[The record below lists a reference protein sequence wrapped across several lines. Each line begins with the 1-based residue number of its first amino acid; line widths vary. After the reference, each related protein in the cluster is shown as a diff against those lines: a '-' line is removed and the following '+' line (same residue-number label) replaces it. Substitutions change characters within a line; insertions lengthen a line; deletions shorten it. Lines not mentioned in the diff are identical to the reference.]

1 MNLYSKLRGRIV
13 TSDRVTEAFQ
23 FCRGIFT
30 GDNYSP
36 IIFNVVFQPLIDFLN
51 TRKES
56 QGYKLGEARII
67 TKPFADDFELISNNK
82 IQHQKLQ
89 TQIQKNASTMGLTF
103 KPGKCRSL
111 SISGGKPDPTVKFF
125 LNDPVTNQPTQLKT
139 PESDSHKFLGAVMTH
154 LNTPQD
160 HLKFLLDKLTMK
172 LTNLNNSKVRGNT
185 RWQCLTDI

>member
-1 MNLYSKLRGRIV
+1 
-13 TSDRVTEAFQ
+13 
-23 FCRGIFT
+23 
-30 GDNYSP
+30 
-36 IIFNVVFQPLIDFLN
+36 
-51 TRKES
+51 
-56 QGYKLGEARII
+56 
-67 TKPFADDFELISNNK
+67 
-82 IQHQKLQ
+82 
-89 TQIQKNASTMGLTF
+89 MGLTF

-125 LNDPVTNQPTQLKT
+125 LNYPVTNQPTELKT
-139 PESDSHKFLGAVMTH
+139 LESDSHKFLGAVMTH